1 MLGPLIE
8 THSMEVMRQGSWL
21 TGKSIDLFSS
31 FEVFEAN
38 QAHFIYDSCILLY
51 INPLFHKDSFVDF
64 DVIKW
69 HLSIRQI
76 AAYEGLEF
84 VTFAFTQVMEKT
96 ASELGKDEAKQ
107 DIFGDENNELSKE
120 VDFVDFPSLITLGD
134 NRLVGV
140 IFGQTQGRQDINISH
155 KDLQAKK

>member
-1 MLGPLIE
+1 MK
-8 THSMEVMRQGSWL
+8 VMPMK
-21 TGKSIDLFSS
+21 TVNVTF
-31 FEVFEAN
+31 
-38 QAHFIYDSCILLY
+38 
-51 INPLFHKDSFVDF
+51 FVDF

-140 IFGQTQGRQDINISH
+140 IFGQTQGRQDRNISH